1 MNASCDLDRLLRL
14 AQARG
19 PLNRDRPLRV
29 VAPAYAPWPGQRLAS
44 RCTAETRVVVAG
56 RQIGKTTWAAFE
68 TLRVACEKPR
78 SFSAVLAPTYQIAM
92 SAIERLK
99 RFIAFIPGA
108 VWREQKKRFVLANGS
123 VIAVFS
129 ADRAET
135 IRGPT
140 INGVLWI
147 DEGAYLSEQAYQA
160 ALGALGA
167 GNGRVVITTTPAGRN
182 WVWKEFTSEAP
193 SNAAFQFRSTDSPYT
208 SKDRIERLRTKMSA
222 EKAAQEFDAVF
233 LDDLYRAFQDVTRLF
248 VKSLPARHAEKDPRH
263 VLGLDLAKEQDW
275 LVVTLMNKYGEARI
289 VTRFRHRNWADT
301 LPQLTSMARHF
312 QALVVLDHGAGG
324 GYGGVAKDHLERDG
338 VPVLAIKTAVVGT
351 KARLI
356 EQLRADVQ
364 WDRIKVLEGE
374 HTSQLRHEI
383 EVFQGI
389 KRVLHGQELLVYEAP
404 QLEGEHDDCVIS
416 LALAN
421 WGRHH
426 GEVGFEDEVV
436 DLAAFGRLNALLG
449 RPQDR
454 FRGLGPLWGTS

>member
-1 MNASCDLDRLLRL
+1 MNAPLDLERLLRL

-19 PLNRDRPLRV
+19 RAPRDRPVRV

-44 RCTAETRVVVAG
+44 RSPAETRVVVAG

-99 RFIAFIPGA
+99 RFAAFLPGA
-108 VWREQKKRFVLANGS
+108 VWKEQKKRFVLGNGS

-129 ADRAET
+129 ADRTET

-167 GNGRVVITTTPAGRN
+167 GNGRVIVTTTPAGRN

-193 SNAAFQFRSTDSPYT
+193 GNAAFQFRSTDSPYT
-208 SKDRIERLRTKMSA
+208 SKERIARLRTKMSV

-248 VKSLPARHAEKDPRH
+248 VKSLPPRHAEKDPRH
-263 VLGLDLAKEQDW
+263 VLGLDLGKEQDW
-275 LVVTLMNKYGEARI
+275 LVATLMNKYGEARI
-289 VTRFRHRNWADT
+289 VTRFRHRSWADT
-301 LPQLTSMARHF
+301 LPQLTSIARHF

-324 GYGGVAKDHLERDG
+324 GYGGVVKDHLERDG

-351 KARLI
+351 KARVI

-374 HTSQLRHEI
+374 HTSQLRHEL
-383 EVFQGI
+383 EVLQGI

-416 LALAN
+416 IALAN

-426 GEVGFEDEVV
+426 GEAGPAEEEV
-436 DLAAFGRLNALLG
+436 DLAAFARLNALLG

-454 FRGLGPLWGTS
+454 FRGLGPLWRTP